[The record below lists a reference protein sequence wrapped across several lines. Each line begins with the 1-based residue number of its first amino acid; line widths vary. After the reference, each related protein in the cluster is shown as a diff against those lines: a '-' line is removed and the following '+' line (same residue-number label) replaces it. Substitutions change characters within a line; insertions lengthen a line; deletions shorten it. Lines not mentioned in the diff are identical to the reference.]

1 MNRNGPGLTGSAV
14 LSRQLQLDDD
24 FRIRGALPI
33 RIAFVSTCP
42 PRQCGIATFTSD
54 LARSILATDASATV
68 SWAAIDKPWPAHD
81 YGAEV
86 RWRIEQG
93 DPASYRAVAEQLTAS
108 NVDVV
113 AIQHEFG
120 LYGTEN
126 YGFVDHLEPFFD
138 ALSKPVVTTLHTV
151 LPKPHSSHRRALQLI
166 GERSAAVVVMSET
179 ARRLLVHEY
188 GLPENRVRVIPH
200 GVPPIPPFDRD
211 GAKAKLGLEG
221 RKVVA
226 TFGLVDPRKGLGYA
240 IRAMQPVAER
250 HPEALYLI
258 LGRTHPEFVRAW
270 GESYRDE
277 LAMLV
282 ESLGLSEHVR
292 FIDRYLAQEDIVAYL
307 RATDVYVTPYLDPN
321 QITSGTLAY
330 ALGAGRAI
338 VSTPYLHAAEVLA
351 EGRGILVEFR
361 SEKALAEGVNRVLG
375 DSRLRSELERSAY
388 DYGRHTAWPMIAR
401 RTLNLYRE
409 VTGQSSLALHG
420 ARAPYPMTGQ
430 RWRQPRSE
438 PQADGGFS
446 AAGLAAVERS
456 RPLARDTMMES
467 PR

>member
-1 MNRNGPGLTGSAV
+1 MWNETRSLRMMLPFPHSDPQPVVRAPI
-14 LSRQLQLDDD
+14 S
-24 FRIRGALPI
+24 IALV
-33 RIAFVSTCP
+33 ATCP

-54 LARSILATDASATV
+54 LARSIVATETAATV
-68 SWAAIDKPWPAHD
+68 SWAAIDQPWIAHE
-81 YGAEV
+81 YGPEV
-86 RWRIEQG
+86 RWRIAQG
-93 DPASYRAVAEQLTAS
+93 NPASYRAVAEEMTAS

-120 LYGTEN
+120 LYGTWN
-126 YGFVDHLEPFFD
+126 DGFVDDLEPFFD
-138 ALSKPVVTTLHTV
+138 ALRKPVVTTLHTI
-151 LPKPHSSHRRALQLI
+151 LPEPHSSLRSALQLI

-179 ARRLLVHEY
+179 ARRLLIHEY

-200 GVPPIPPFDRD
+200 GVPPMPPFDRD
-211 GAKAKLGLEG
+211 RAKAKLGLEG

-226 TFGLVDPRKGLGYA
+226 TFGLVDPRKGLEYA
-240 IRAMQPVAER
+240 IRAMQSVAER

-258 LGRTHPEFVRAW
+258 LGRTHPEFVRAR

-292 FIDRYLAQEDIVAYL
+292 FIDRYLAQDDIVAYL

-351 EGRGILVEFR
+351 EGRGILVDFR
-361 SEKALAEGVNRVLG
+361 SEQALAEGVNRVLG
-375 DSRLRSELERSAY
+375 DAGLRSELERNAY
-388 DYGRHTAWPMIAR
+388 DYGRHTAWPIIAR

-409 VTGQSSLALHG
+409 VAGQGALALRG
-420 ARAPYPMTGQ
+420 VRALYPVTDHRWQ
-430 RWRQPRSE
+430 RPRGESE
-438 PQADGGFS
+438 AGGGPKP
-446 AAGLAAVERS
+446 AGLAAAERS
-456 RPLARDTMMES
+456 RP
-467 PR
+467 